1 MDLQLKGKRAIVTGA
16 SRGIGRA
23 VALALA
29 KEGTDLGVVA
39 GHLDGAAQTAAA
51 CEAFGVRAV
60 PLAADFADVSS
71 VTAVMEQARV
81 ALGEMDIL
89 IKQRDRKSV
98 V

>member
-1 MDLQLKGKRAIVTGA
+1 MSLYQVVT
-16 SRGIGRA
+16 RCQH
-23 VALALA
+23 VA
-29 KEGTDLGVVA
+29 
-39 GHLDGAAQTAAA
+39 AAQTAAA

-89 IKQRDRKSV
+89 INNAGIFLQGWCQDITLDDWQRT
-98 V
+98 